1 MSQNLTQ
8 RLFILTHIL
17 LKIAAGKSAFLKS
30 DLADSNDVDL
40 LFRLII
46 DSLEQLRLSSHE
58 FGNDICTLTPP
69 LLHFTFLLDSQFI
82 VKAYIGEGSINTLE
96 QNIIGLPF
104 KAFIELESIDAW
116 RKTCEQQDYI
126 PTIFQLRLKLGTV
139 ANSYLCSLTTFRE
152 DEMHLLIAISNNL
165 VFTGNIS
172 KNFDCETEGH
182 HLVDKVK
189 QLHDYILSHLIE
201 PLPSTKTLAKM
212 LVTNEFYLKV
222 AFKNLYGSSI
232 YRYYN
237 KCRLEHAYLLI
248 TQTNMSLLE
257 VSESCGFGSYT
268 TFSKAFGKLFGITP
282 KALRRRN
289 V

>member
-30 DLADSNDVDL
+30 DLADSSDVHL
-40 LFRLII
+40 LFRLLI

-58 FGNDICTLTPP
+58 FGNDNCTLTPP

-104 KAFIELESIDAW
+104 KAFIELEYIDEW

-126 PTIFQLRLKLGTV
+126 PTIFELRLKLGAV
-139 ANSYLCSLTTFRE
+139 ANSYICALTAFRE
-152 DEMHLLIAISNNL
+152 NKTHLLIAVANNFVTGYTGSNNY
-165 VFTGNIS
+165 
-172 KNFDCETEGH
+172 NFANGEH
-182 HLVDKVK
+182 HIVNKVK
-189 QLHDYILSHLIE
+189 QLHDYILSHLNE
-201 PLPSTKTLAKM
+201 PLPPTKALAKM
-212 LVTNEFYLKV
+212 LGTNEFYLKS

-248 TQTNMSLLE
+248 TQTNMSILE
-257 VSESCGFGSYT
+257 ISESCGFGSYT
-268 TFSKAFGKLFGITP
+268 TFSKAFGKLFKITP